1 MDINNNP
8 SGEPVQVPVEPVVD
22 KEAEFKKKLTRRYLF
37 GMLTGVLATIVLL
50 VGVVIGFLFVGS
62 RNGRV
67 LQNTAQS
74 SELLSDPVVQKLEK
88 LNAIIDAYYY
98 KTDVD
103 YDQRADGLYKGLME
117 SLGDPYSV
125 YYTEEELIELR
136 NDTQGIYYGI
146 GAYVSMDTSL
156 NLPRISGVMEG
167 TPAEEAGLMAND
179 IIYEINKE
187 STAGLTLEEVVGKIK
202 GEQGTTV
209 HLTLVRDGEADY
221 VELDVMRRQVEV
233 PTVSTKLLDDGI
245 GYIRITEFDTVTADQ
260 FKEGMAELR
269 AHNIKGLIL
278 DLRGNPGGSLD
289 TVVNIGDQLLPKG
302 KIVYTKDRN
311 GEGEEYYSSGEH
323 ELDIPLVVLVDQY
336 SASASEILA
345 GAIKD
350 YQIGTLVGVTTYGKG
365 IVQSILD
372 LKDGTAVKLTVSS
385 YYSPNGINIHGVG
398 IEPDI
403 VCEFDSEA
411 YAADKTDSQLDKGIE
426 VLKEL
431 IDN

>member
-1 MDINNNP
+1 M
-8 SGEPVQVPVEPVVD
+8 QVPVEPVVD

-50 VGVVIGFLFVGS
+50 AGVVIGFLFVGS